1 MDIATQMQTMGKNAR
16 QAARKLRHIS
26 TEHKNRFLTS
36 LAQRLDTDAEAILAA
51 NAQDMQAAREHL
63 DPAMLDR
70 LLLTPERLA
79 GIAQDVRNVCELE
92 DPVGKVFERRAV
104 PPDLEIQRQRVPLGV
119 VGVIYEAR
127 PNVTIDIAAL
137 CLKSGNASILRG
149 GKETRYTNQAMIH
162 TLQQALKDSELPQH
176 AIQLIEDPDRT
187 WVSAL
192 LKLDA
197 YVDMIIPRGGAGLH
211 RFCLENSTIPVI
223 TGGIGVCHLYVD
235 EGANI
240 AKAVPVIENA
250 KVQRPTVCNALDT
263 LLVNAATLEAL
274 CKALAPV
281 LAQSKVELR
290 ADATA
295 YAVLKDLQY
304 PYLSLAQPDDFGTE
318 FLALVL
324 AIHTVSDL
332 EAALDHIAEY
342 SSGHSDGI
350 LTQNED
356 HARRFQQD
364 VDSAAVYVNASTR
377 FTDGAQFGLGAEVAV
392 STQKLHAR
400 GPMALEGLTTYKWL
414 ITGQNSIRA

>member
-1 MDIATQMQTMGKNAR
+1 MDIDNAMMQMGKQAQ
-16 QAARKLRHIS
+16 QAARQLRHLARAPKD
-26 TEHKNRFLTS
+26 HFLHL
-36 LAQRLDTDAEAILAA
+36 LAQRLEAETPMILAA
-51 NAQDMQAAREHL
+51 NAQDMAAATHL
-63 DPAMLDR
+63 DTAMQDR
-70 LLLTPERLA
+70 LQLTAERIQ
-79 GIAQDVRNVCELE
+79 GIAADVRNVAALK
-92 DPVGKVFERRAV
+92 DPVG
-104 PPDLEIQRQRVPLGV
+104 EIFDARQLPENLQIHRQRVPLGV

-149 GKETRYTNQAMIH
+149 GKETVHTNQALLKV
-162 TLQQALKDSELPQH
+162 LQQALAASELPAH
-176 AIQLIEDPDRT
+176 AIQLIEDPDRQ
-187 WVSAL
+187 WVQAL
-192 LKLDA
+192 LRLDR

-235 EGANI
+235 QGADLT
-240 AKAVPVIENA
+240 AAVPVIENA

-263 LLVNAATLEAL
+263 LLVHEAELASL
-274 CKALAPV
+274 CEQLAPV
-281 LAQSKVELR
+281 LARSGVELR
-290 ADATA
+290 ADEAA
-295 YAVLKDLQY
+295 YAQLQQLAY
-304 PYLSLAQPDDFGTE
+304 PALHKAQPDDFGTE

-324 AIHTVSDL
+324 SIKTVSHLD
-332 EAALDHIAEY
+332 EALDHIATY

-350 LTQNED
+350 LTQNTA

-364 VDSAAVYVNASTR
+364 VDAAAVYVNASTR

-414 ITGQNSIRA
+414 ITGQNSIRS

>member
-1 MDIATQMQTMGKNAR
+1 MDVNQHMEQMGKQAQ
-16 QAARKLRHIS
+16 QAARLLRHLPR
-26 TEHKNRFLTS
+26 EHKDRFLQH
-36 LAQRLDTDAEAILAA
+36 LAQRLEAETSTILAA
-51 NAQDMQAAREHL
+51 NARDMAAATHL
-63 DPAMLDR
+63 DAAMRDR
-70 LLLTPERLA
+70 LQLTPERIQ
-79 GIAQDVRNVCELE
+79 GIAADVRNVASLA
-92 DPVGKVFERRAV
+92 DPVGEVFDERTL
-104 PPDLEIQRQRVPLGV
+104 PENLQIHRQRVPLGV

-127 PNVTIDIAAL
+127 PNVTVDIAAL

-149 GKETRYTNQAMIH
+149 GKETVYTNQALLKV
-162 TLQQALKDSELPQH
+162 LQHALQDSDLPAH
-176 AIQLIEDPDRT
+176 AIQLIEDPDRQ
-187 WVSAL
+187 WVHAL
-192 LKLDA
+192 LRLDR

-235 EGANI
+235 QGADL
-240 AKAVPVIENA
+240 AAAVPVIENA

-263 LLVNAATLEAL
+263 LLVHEAEIEAL
-274 CKALAPV
+274 CVQLAPIMAKAGV
-281 LAQSKVELR
+281 ALH
-290 ADATA
+290 ADEKAHA
-295 YAVLKDLQY
+295 HLQALNYPHLKK
-304 PYLSLAQPDDFGTE
+304 AEAEDFGTE

-324 AIHTVSDL
+324 SLKTVPHL
-332 EAALDHIAEY
+332 EAALDHIAAY

-350 LTQNED
+350 LTQNQA

-414 ITGQNSIRA
+414 ITGQNSIRP